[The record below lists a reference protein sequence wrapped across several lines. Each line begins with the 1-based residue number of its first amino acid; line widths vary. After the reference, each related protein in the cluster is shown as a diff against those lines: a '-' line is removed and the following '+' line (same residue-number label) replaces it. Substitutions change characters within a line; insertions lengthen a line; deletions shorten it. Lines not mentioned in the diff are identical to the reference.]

1 MKRKSAPSIKAL
13 FTEAEMKRIE
23 KGPLR
28 FTAGRGKQA
37 WLHRIAMLAVQKD
50 EEEAM
55 G

>member
-1 MKRKSAPSIKAL
+1 MKRTAAPSIKAT
-13 FTEAEMKRIE
+13 FTEAEMRRIE

-37 WLHRIAMLAVQKD
+37 WLHRIAMLAVKA

-55 G
+55 E